1 MNKWKLVNSKPVF
14 ESKWL
19 TLKNNSYD
27 IGNGDIRQDYYHID
41 RPDYVLIIAEDK
53 DGKIA
58 VVRQYRRGVD
68 EILFELPAGWIDEGE
83 TPVQA
88 AEREL
93 KEETGFLGKGILLGK
108 LTPQPGFMS
117 MRANV
122 VLVKIENE
130 FIAKNPSDDEII
142 ERHVFDISKIK
153 DMITNGEIKDMGFV
167 SAVNLYLLSKK
178 EI

>member
-1 MNKWKLVNSKPVF
+1 MNKWKLISSKPIF

-27 IGNGDIRQDYYHID
+27 IGNGQIRPDYYHID
-41 RPDYVLIIAEDK
+41 RPDYVLIIAIDK
-53 DGKIA
+53 AGKIA

-68 EILFELPAGWIDEGE
+68 EILFELPAGWIEKDE

-93 KEETGFLGKGILLGK
+93 REETGFKGKGVLLGK
-108 LTPQPGFMS
+108 LNPQPAFMS

-122 VLVKIENE
+122 VLVQIESE
-130 FIAKNPSDDEII
+130 FTAENVSGDEVI
-142 ERHVFDISKIK
+142 EKHLFDINKIK
-153 DMITNGEIKDMGFV
+153 EMITNGEINDMGFV
-167 SAVNLYLLSKK
+167 SAINLYLLSKK

>member
-1 MNKWKLVNSKPVF
+1 MNKWKLISSKTVF

-27 IGNGDIRQDYYHID
+27 VGKEVIRTDYYHVD
-41 RPDYVLIIAEDK
+41 RSDYVLIIAEDK
-53 DGKIA
+53 SEKI
-58 VVRQYRRGVD
+58 VVLRQYRRGVD

-93 KEETGFLGKGILLGK
+93 KEEVGFQGKGILLGK
-108 LTPQPGFMS
+108 LNPQPTFMS
-117 MRANV
+117 MRAYV
-122 VLVKIENE
+122 VLVKIEDK
-130 FIAKNPSDDEII
+130 FISENPSDDEII
-142 ERHVFDISKIK
+142 EKHILDIQKIK
-153 DMITNGEIKDMGFV
+153 TMIKTGEINDMGFV
-167 SAVNLYLLSKK
+167 SAINLYLLNKI